1 MAAIAK
7 AKPFE
12 PNLRKV
18 MNRRRLTIFGL
29 LLPYLIG
36 FSLFIVLP
44 VIVSVVLSL
53 TDFNSI
59 TWPSFVFLRNYI
71 TLLTDDPLFM
81 QKIIPNTITFAI
93 IAGPLGFFLAFF
105 LAWLLAQISKVP
117 RTIFALIIYS
127 PSLVAGTAMSLVWKV
142 IFSGDAN
149 GYLNSFLLNIG
160 AIDEAIQWLQS
171 PQYLMMIMIIVTV
184 WSNMGV
190 GFLAMLSGIL
200 NVDPQLYE
208 AAYMDGM
215 KSRFQEIMYVTIPS
229 MKPQLLFGAVMSIV
243 GTLQA
248 GAIGVLL
255 SGTNP
260 TPLYSGQLIVNHIED
275 YGFLR
280 YEMGYAAA
288 ISVILLLF
296 IYFLSKLIWR
306 LLGDNE
312 DAAKRKKNKKRVWA
326 VAQPDDAVIGEEDIN
341 V

>member
-1 MAAIAK
+1 MAAVANT
-7 AKPFE
+7 KPLGQ
-12 PNLRKV
+12 NLRKI
-18 MNRRRLTIFGL
+18 MDRRRLTIFGL

-44 VIVSVVLSL
+44 VIVAIVLSF

-59 TWPSFVFLRNYI
+59 TMPTFVFLRNYI

-81 QKIIPNTITFAI
+81 QKIIPNTITFAV
-93 IAGPLGFFLAFF
+93 IAGPLGFILSFF
-105 LAWLLAQISKVP
+105 LAWLLAQLSKIP

-127 PSLVAGTAMSLVWKV
+127 PSLVAGVAMSLVWKV

-149 GYLNSFLLNIG
+149 GYLNSFLLQIG
-160 AIDEAIQWLQS
+160 AIDEAVQWLQS
-171 PQYLMMIMIIVTV
+171 PQYLMLIMIIVTV

-200 NVDPQLYE
+200 NIDPQLYE
-208 AAYMDGM
+208 AAHMDGM
-215 KSRFQEIMYVTIPS
+215 KSRFQEIRYVTIPS

-296 IYFLSKLIWR
+296 IYLISKVIWR
-306 LLGDNE
+306 LLGDNDE
-312 DAAKRKKNKKRVWA
+312 KEKRKKKKKVWA
-326 VAQPDDAVIGEEDIN
+326 TQIGEENTSPAEKED
-341 V
+341 